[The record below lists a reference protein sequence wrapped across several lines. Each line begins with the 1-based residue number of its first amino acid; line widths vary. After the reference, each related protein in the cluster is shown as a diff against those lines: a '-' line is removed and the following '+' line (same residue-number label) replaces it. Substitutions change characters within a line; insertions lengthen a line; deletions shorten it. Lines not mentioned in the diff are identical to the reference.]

1 MWTYVCG
8 FGKIAERFSNV
19 WKIESNNQGWIF
31 CHGIYQTGIGFPKL
45 LRLAQHHLKKLEK
58 AEYSLYYEKMLEEI
72 HSKMKNEYPGR
83 LLLKEQGM
91 FMVGYY
97 QQMQD
102 LYQKK
107 NKENEKG
114 EN

>member
-1 MWTYVCG
+1 
-8 FGKIAERFSNV
+8 
-19 WKIESNNQGWIF
+19 
-31 CHGIYQTGIGFPKL
+31 
-45 LRLAQHHLKKLEK
+45 
-58 AEYSLYYEKMLEEI
+58 
-72 HSKMKNEYPGR
+72 MKNEYPGR